1 MELTE
6 SKLISKTFMW
16 MFIGLAITFGIGYY
30 VSCNENMLFNLFSG
44 YKWFILV
51 LVEFG
56 LVIALSAFIEK
67 LNPLVAKVLFCV
79 YALITGLTFSAIFI
93 VYEIGSIVYVF
104 GITALVFLIFALL
117 GYFTNIDL
125 SKMGTYLLMALI
137 AIIIASIINI
147 FIGSSALEFAII
159 IIGLIVFVGYV
170 AYDINMLKNSSKYDQ
185 NENLPIYWALQLYL
199 DFINL
204 FIRLLRLIGK
214 QKN

>member
-6 SKLISKTFMW
+6 NKLISKTFMW

-44 YKWFILV
+44 YKWLV
-51 LVEFG
+51 LILVEFG
-56 LVIALSAFIEK
+56 LVIALSAFINK
-67 LNPLVAKVLFCV
+67 LNPMVAKVLFCV
-79 YALITGLTFSAIFI
+79 YALVTGLTFSTIFV
-93 VYEIGSIVYVF
+93 VYEIASIVYVF

-125 SKMGTYLLMALI
+125 TKMGTYLLMALI
-137 AIIIASIINI
+137 AIIIASIINM

-170 AYDINMLKNSSKYDQ
+170 AYDINMLKKSSQYEQ
-185 NENLPIYWALQLYL
+185 GENLPIYWALQLYL

-204 FIRLLRLIGK
+204 FIRLLRLLGK
-214 QKN
+214 QRN

>member
-51 LVEFG
+51 LVDFG